1 LAEALNHFNCHG
13 LKAMAIEIPFM
24 VYTIAASLTF
34 NLFLYI
40 LREMMFFIK
49 HWKEISRIAITD
61 KRPFAYE
68 ITPRGGIKRLN

>member
-1 LAEALNHFNCHG
+1 
-13 LKAMAIEIPFM
+13 MAIEIPFM

-49 HWKEISRIAITD
+49 YWKEISRIAIMD